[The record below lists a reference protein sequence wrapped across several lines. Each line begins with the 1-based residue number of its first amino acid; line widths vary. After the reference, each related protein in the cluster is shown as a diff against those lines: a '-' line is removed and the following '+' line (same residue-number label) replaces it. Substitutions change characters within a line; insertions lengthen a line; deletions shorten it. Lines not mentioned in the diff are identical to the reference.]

1 MNNTLLIEQAI
12 TNSTLDKTLEY
23 HTYKEWLDKG
33 YQVQKGEKSVLKVQL
48 WKKYG
53 AKYVQGPAFLF
64 SSKQVKLNR
73 DEPIEVKSEPKEAE
87 PIDQDEMTTDE
98 PKNIA
103 KELKEILNET
113 KDEPKTIDIDGIELP
128 ELPKKRKASPKEA
141 AIKRFLKKVSSNRKE
156 LRYIHKQDEMI
167 EFTDSY
173 AYFKIHDFENELPYT
188 DDDMSY
194 PNCSSLIKKDEPKK
208 RFTMNA
214 DVIKTVHKTIK
225 QLKENAPKTPRYE
238 YDELNNRVLINV
250 GDNETQAWLNSF
262 YLVNMIDILGFT
274 KYDMIEFEY
283 YGPLKPIHI
292 KKGEELALISTLRV
306 KG

>member
-1 MNNTLLIEQAI
+1 MNNTLLINQAI
-12 TNSTLDKTLEY
+12 ENSTLDKTLAY
-23 HTYKEWLDKG
+23 HTYKEWKNKG
-33 YQVQKGEKSVLKVQL
+33 YQVQKGQKAVLSVQL
-48 WKKYG
+48 WKKVG
-53 AKYVQGPAFLF
+53 NRFVQAPSYLF
-64 SSKQVKLNR
+64 SQNQVEEISKNLAKTLKNIL
-73 DEPIEVKSEPKEAE
+73 DEPREKN
-87 PIDQDEMTTDE
+87 IDEKLESTDE
-98 PKNIA
+98 QKVEPEAPKA
-103 KELKEILNET
+103 EE
-113 KDEPKTIDIDGIELP
+113 KTVISFELP

-156 LRYIHKQDEMI
+156 LHYIHKQDEMI

-188 DDDMSY
+188 DDDVSY

-208 RFTMNA
+208 KFTMNA

-250 GDNETQAWLNSF
+250 GDNETQVWLNSF

-292 KKGEELALISTLRV
+292 KKGEELALIAPIRV
-306 KG
+306 KE